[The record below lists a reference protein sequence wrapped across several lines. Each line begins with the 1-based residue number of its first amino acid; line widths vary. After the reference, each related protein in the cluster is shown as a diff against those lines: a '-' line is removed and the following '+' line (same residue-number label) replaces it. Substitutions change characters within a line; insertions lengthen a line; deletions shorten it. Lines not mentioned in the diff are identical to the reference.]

1 MVSETEARKTERQV
15 HRFAHAAT
23 TRYNSTSRL
32 THISSVI
39 WRRRVLQSLLKAE
52 ARKIRCHRAHEVAHV
67 DEGRRDLHLKRERR
81 PTFSRITPGTQSGGG
96 NDGLV
101 PSYRRV
107 TKRKEIPTGGSN
119 PRPKE
124 REVHLPHRLWT
135 NLLREQLESRTTRT

>member
-67 DEGRRDLHLKRERR
+67 DEGRRDLHFKGTTPNLFTDNAGYAVGGRERWSCS
-81 PTFSRITPGTQSGGG
+81 F
-96 NDGLV
+96 V
-101 PSYRRV
+101 P
-107 TKRKEIPTGGSN
+107 
-119 PRPKE
+119 PRD
-124 REVHLPHRLWT
+124 
-135 NLLREQLESRTTRT
+135 